1 MPLRN
6 PAELPRNMP
15 SGQRLLG
22 LDVGKKTIGLALSDI
37 TLTIASPLETI
48 KRTRFG
54 DDAERLGRLIEE
66 FAVGAL
72 VIGLPINMDGSEGRR
87 CQSVRAFA
95 ANLMA
100 RIDIDICFWDERLST
115 RAAERMLIDADLSR
129 QRRGELVDKTAAAYI
144 LQGALDFMA
153 KGAAGSEP
161 SPRPAAGSDR
171 DKT

>member
-6 PAELPRNMP
+6 PAELPANLP

-22 LDVGKKTIGLALSDI
+22 LDLGRKTIGLALSDI
-37 TLTIASPLETI
+37 PLTIASPLETI

-115 RAAERMLIDADLSR
+115 RAAERMFIDADLTR
-129 QRRGELVDKTAAAYI
+129 RRRGELIDKAAAAYI
-144 LQGALDFMA
+144 LLWALDFMA
-153 KGAAGSEP
+153 KGAAGP
-161 SPRPAAGSDR
+161 DGVKP
-171 DKT
+171 

>member
-6 PAELPRNMP
+6 PAELPGNLP

-22 LDVGKKTIGLALSDI
+22 LDVGRKTIGLALSDV

-48 KRTRFG
+48 RRKRFG
-54 DDAERLGRLIEE
+54 DDAERLGRLIGEYG
-66 FAVGAL
+66 VGAL

-100 RIDIDICFWDERLST
+100 RIDIDTCFWDERLST
-115 RAAERMLIDADLSR
+115 RAAERMLIDADVSR
-129 QRRGELVDKTAAAYI
+129 QRRGELIDKAAAAYI
-144 LQGALDFMA
+144 LQGALDFIA
-153 KGAAGSEP
+153 KAPSPPEP
-161 SPRPAAGSDR
+161 SPRPASGSDG